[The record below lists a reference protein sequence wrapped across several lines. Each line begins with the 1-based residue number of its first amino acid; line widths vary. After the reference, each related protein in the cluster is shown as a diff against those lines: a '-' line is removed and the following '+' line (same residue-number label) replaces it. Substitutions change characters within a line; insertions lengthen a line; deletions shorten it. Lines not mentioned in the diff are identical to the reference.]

1 MKTNKH
7 TQKLDMKKKIELL
20 DSKPNKKTLAEKKP
34 PLKADLIVQ
43 LKALEIENNNLK
55 DLHNSDLETIQ
66 ILNEKV
72 ARLENNKSSLSERSM
87 GCQTFCNEI
96 RISCN
101 NCIFVATGEDEL
113 NFHMFEAHDLPDES
127 YFDKDFYCKVC
138 CRWCTTEKELAIHMQ
153 DHTPVH
159 QKSMEIESYDFSC
172 NFCEERFTKRGGLM
186 IHKKKKHTDK
196 VAICRQNSSGQ
207 CGYGDNLCWF
217 LHCESADE
225 SLAAANIKCN
235 FCEKEFQFRSQLL
248 RHKKQKH
255 WDSVSIC
262 RNEEQNNCK
271 FGSKNCWFKH
281 ENEKIIKEHDE
292 KYEEMK

>member
-1 MKTNKH
+1 M
-7 TQKLDMKKKIELL
+7 
-20 DSKPNKKTLAEKKP
+20 S
-34 PLKADLIVQ
+34 
-43 LKALEIENNNLK
+43 
-55 DLHNSDLETIQ
+55 
-66 ILNEKV
+66 
-72 ARLENNKSSLSERSM
+72 
-87 GCQTFCNEI
+87 
-96 RISCN
+96 
-101 NCIFVATGEDEL
+101 
-113 NFHMFEAHDLPDES
+113 
-127 YFDKDFYCKVC
+127 
-138 CRWCTTEKELAIHMQ
+138 
-153 DHTPVH
+153 
-159 QKSMEIESYDFSC
+159 
-172 NFCEERFTKRGGLM
+172 
-186 IHKKKKHTDK
+186 
-196 VAICRQNSSGQ
+196 QNSSGQ

-292 KYEEMK
+292 KYEEMKENNEVLERLFGMIEKMTERIVTMEENILTNSTKD